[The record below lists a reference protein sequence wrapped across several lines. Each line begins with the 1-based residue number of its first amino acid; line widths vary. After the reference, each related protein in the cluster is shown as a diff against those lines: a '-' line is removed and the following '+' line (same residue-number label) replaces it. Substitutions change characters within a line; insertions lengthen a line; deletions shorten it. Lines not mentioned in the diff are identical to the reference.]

1 MAICDFRPDATNIPN
16 SCMSKKEH
24 GRGRKCLGIKES
36 NVFNQPDRL
45 SLSRDIMI
53 KILFFLYERYEPS
66 MPQRAPKENVASEN
80 LRFF

>member
-16 SCMSKKEH
+16 KCMSKTNME
-24 GRGRKCLGIKES
+24 GGRKCLGRKEN

-53 KILFFLYERYEPS
+53 KILFVIYERYEPS
-66 MPQRAPKENVASEN
+66 MPQRAPKENVAAEN